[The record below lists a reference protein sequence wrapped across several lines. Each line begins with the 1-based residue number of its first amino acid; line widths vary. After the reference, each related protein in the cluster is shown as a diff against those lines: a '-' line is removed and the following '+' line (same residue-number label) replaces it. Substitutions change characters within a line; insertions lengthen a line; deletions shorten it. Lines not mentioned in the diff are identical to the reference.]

1 MGIVI
6 PSVVEYLYSL
16 ERKRKFVTV
25 EMKVWG
31 NCGKCKSRIEKAA
44 KKKGVVKAAWDIDSK
59 ILTVKY
65 RPAVIRLETIHENIA
80 LAGHDTENLYAPK
93 TKFRKLPD
101 CCKYSREGSR

>member
-1 MGIVI
+1 MSIVI

-31 NCGKCKSRIEKAA
+31 NCGRCKSRIEKAA

-59 ILTVKY
+59 ILTKVKAIVFVLFIKD
-65 RPAVIRLETIHENIA
+65 RSSH
-80 LAGHDTENLYAPK
+80 H
-93 TKFRKLPD
+93 
-101 CCKYSREGSR
+101 